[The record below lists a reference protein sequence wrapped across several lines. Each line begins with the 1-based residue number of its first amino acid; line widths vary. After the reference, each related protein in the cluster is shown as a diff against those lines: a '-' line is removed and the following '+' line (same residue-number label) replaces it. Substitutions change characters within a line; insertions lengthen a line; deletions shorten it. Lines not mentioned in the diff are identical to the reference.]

1 MSLEPVFA
9 ILPPLPPCGAVAPR
23 TRVSTKKALVP
34 IAGRRCPWTQNKPFL
49 GDSERF
55 RGSAPKLPPRRCGRR
70 VGASADTHTPPPLPP
85 PLARGLPLRTRWI
98 VLSPPVRLA
107 KHLHFGPG
115 GGPWPGTSGP
125 PWPCECLIPTP
136 PPPPAGSEFSGN
148 PYSHPQYTAYN
159 EAWRFSNPA
168 LLSEYRHLAG
178 RRLSVSVR
186 QPASSAVRVRQP
198 PTGLLGAQPGR
209 LVSAALRPRD
219 P

>member
-1 MSLEPVFA
+1 MSDP
-9 ILPPLPPCGAVAPR
+9 
-23 TRVSTKKALVP
+23 
-34 IAGRRCPWTQNKPFL
+34 
-49 GDSERF
+49 
-55 RGSAPKLPPRRCGRR
+55 
-70 VGASADTHTPPPLPP
+70 H
-85 PLARGLPLRTRWI
+85 
-98 VLSPPVRLA
+98 SPA
-107 KHLHFGPG
+107 
-115 GGPWPGTSGP
+115 
-125 PWPCECLIPTP
+125 
-136 PPPPAGSEFSGN
+136 PPAGSEFSGN